1 MKVRLARSML
11 FSLLLLLAA
20 GLAVG
25 AGAAGGSSNDA
36 LVDLERAVAAD
47 AGNADLRL
55 RLAEAYLA
63 AGRTDEA
70 IEQYEAVIAAT
81 GADSATGR
89 EASRRMRY
97 TIATRHAERAR
108 NDRRE
113 LDKAIVLFDELAR
126 EYPDNVLIHYSLGVA
141 RLLRGDMDDAQAAFE
156 RVLELDPGYVNALVN
171 LSAVHE
177 RKGDMERSVELLQ
190 KVTQI
195 APGSASALRAKV
207 RLDIIEGRLLAGQG
221 NFADAAAAFERA
233 LEAEPDNRDALT
245 ELAAMHRRLGDTV
258 AEREVYARIVT
269 AYPDDQRSRLHLA
282 ELYFA
287 ASLYHETFD
296 QIDALMDQHPSGS
309 LAAGAQDLLKRLQ
322 STAEGRRVAEERLLA
337 RIRALEEQVAAA
349 PDDIAAWKELAL
361 LHLRHGDNAA
371 AAGAFE
377 SVRRIDPADW
387 RSRLALASIYDKLG
401 RFADAAGEYRFVLDA
416 DTDDTLRPRAAS
428 ELKTVEAKQAYAEGR
443 LAEATARFEEILA
456 DDPDDGLAHFYLGMI
471 YSQEEQTL
479 RAVDAYQEVI
489 RIVPS
494 HVGARLQLAA
504 SYERLN
510 REEDAVDEYSKILR
524 AGPPADIAE
533 RVERAMEN
541 ARRRLRGVSGSLG
554 YLMSYDDNTALSDVN
569 RVEDFRSDLSLNLA
583 FQHRTA
589 GNLRWRFLFA
599 PSYSTYHR
607 GQFDYLNTTA
617 TLSLGMTRGRY
628 NLVGGF
634 THRSTEGLIT
644 SNRIG
649 RMGTLFAEASTRMKL
664 PPLLRPWSSERIF
677 SNVGLSASYSDYEGT
692 SSPFFSAYTS
702 AAGVSLSQPL
712 TTVSALRAGY
722 QYVINSNKELIGND
736 YAYTSH
742 SLSLGIDYRLP
753 WGALNANYGLSVLDY
768 TNLDSFSQFTR
779 RRENLRH
786 SLAVG
791 ASWRFRPNIN
801 LFSTVSWTRNNSN
814 LPVGFILSSE
824 DIIEGLQ
831 SSSLS
836 DYSRLMVAAGMSV
849 AF

>member
-1 MKVRLARSML
+1 MMKLHLARASLFGLSLML
-11 FSLLLLLAA
+11 ATGGIAA
-20 GLAVG
+20 
-25 AGAAGGSSNDA
+25 AAAASAPTGDTSGDPVTA
-36 LVDLERAVAAD
+36 LEHAVAAD
-47 AGNADLRL
+47 TGNTELRL

-63 AGRTDEA
+63 ANRTDEA
-70 IEQYEAVIAAT
+70 VRQYEAVIATA
-81 GADSATGR
+81 GEKSAAGR

-97 TIATRHAERAR
+97 AIATRHAERG
-108 NDRRE
+108 E
-113 LDKAIVLFDELAR
+113 LDQAITLFGELAR

-141 RLLRGDMDDAQAAFE
+141 SLLRGSEDQARSAFE
-156 RVLELDPGYVNALVN
+156 RVLELDPSYANAYVNLASVY
-171 LSAVHE
+171 E
-177 RKGDMERSVELLQ
+177 REGNMERAVVLLQ
-190 KVTQI
+190 RATEA
-195 APGSASALRAKV
+195 APGSQPAQRARA
-207 RLDIIEGRLLAGQG
+207 RLDIIEGRLLVAQG
-221 NFADAAAAFERA
+221 SLADAAAAFERA
-233 LEAEPDNRDALT
+233 LESEPANREALT
-245 ELAAMHRRLGDTV
+245 DLAATQSRLGDTV
-258 AEREVYARIVT
+258 AERNTYVRIVN
-269 AYPDDQRSRLHLA
+269 AYPDDQRSRLHLV
-282 ELYFA
+282 ELYVA
-287 ASLYHETFD
+287 TAEYHQAYD
-296 QIDALMDQHPSGS
+296 QIDAL
-309 LAAGAQDLLKRLQ
+309 AAQNPGAGIAARIQELLRGLQ
-322 STAEGRRVAEERLLA
+322 ATPEGKRVAEERLQEKIRTLQA
-337 RIRALEEQVAAA
+337 RTAAA
-349 PDDIAAWKELAL
+349 PEDTVAWKELAL
-361 LHLRHGDNAA
+361 LHLRHGDNQAA
-371 AAGAFE
+371 ASAFE
-377 SVRRIDPADW
+377 AVRRVDPQDW
-387 RSRLALASIYDKLG
+387 RIRIALASIYDQLG
-401 RFADAAGEYRFVLDA
+401 RFADAASEYKFLLDMDLDA
-416 DTDDTLRPRAAS
+416 EQHARAVAG
-428 ELKTVEAKQAYAEGR
+428 LKVVEAKLAYAEGR
-443 LAEATARFEEILA
+443 LAEATSRFEQILA

-510 REEDAVDEYSKILR
+510 REEDAIDEYNKILR
-524 AGPPADIAE
+524 AGPPPDIAE

-541 ARRRLRGVSGSLG
+541 ASRRLRGISGSIG
-554 YLMSYDDNTALSDVN
+554 YVMSHDDNTALSDVN
-569 RVEDFRSDLSLNLA
+569 QIEDFRSDLSLNLA
-583 FQHRTA
+583 LQHKTES
-589 GNLRWRFLFA
+589 NLRWRFLFA

-644 SNRIG
+644 SSRIG

-677 SNVGLSASYSDYEGT
+677 GNVGVSASYSDYEST
-692 SSPFFSAYTS
+692 SSAFFSAYTS
-702 AAGVSLSQPL
+702 AIGVSVSQPL
-712 TTVSALRAGY
+712 TTASALRANY
-722 QYVINSNKELIGND
+722 QYVINSNKEPVGND

-753 WGALNANYGLSVLDY
+753 WGALNANYGLSLLDY

-786 SLAVG
+786 NLAVG

-801 LFSTVSWTRNNSN
+801 LFSTVSWTQNSSN

-836 DYSRLMVAAGMSV
+836 DYRRLMVTAGMSV
-849 AF
+849 SF